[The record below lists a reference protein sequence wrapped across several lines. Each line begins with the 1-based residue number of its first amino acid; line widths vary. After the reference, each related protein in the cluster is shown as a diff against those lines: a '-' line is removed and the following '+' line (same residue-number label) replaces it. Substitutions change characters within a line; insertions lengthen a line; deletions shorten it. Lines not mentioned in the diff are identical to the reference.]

1 MINQIEHTPLMHDED
16 LLSFCKENNII
27 TMAWGPL
34 LRGNMENQKIK
45 EIAQKYNKSPAQI
58 LLRWN
63 IQQNIIPIPKSKN
76 PARLEEN
83 FFVFDFTLE
92 DKDMQILN
100 SMNENH
106 RTRYNPLT
114 FDF

>member
-1 MINQIEHTPLMHDED
+1 MGA
-16 LLSFCKENNII
+16 II
-27 TMAWGPL
+27 KRKHGKS
-34 LRGNMENQKIK
+34 KIK

-100 SMNENH
+100 IMNENH
-106 RTRYNPLT
+106 RTSYNPLT

>member
-27 TMAWGPL
+27 IMAWGPL

>member
-1 MINQIEHTPLMHDED
+1 MEHST
-16 LLSFCKENNII
+16 
-27 TMAWGPL
+27 
-34 LRGNMENQKIK
+34 
-45 EIAQKYNKSPAQI
+45 KYNSYTKI
-58 LLRWN
+58 
-63 IQQNIIPIPKSKN
+63 KN

-83 FFVFDFTLE
+83 FFVLDFTLE

-106 RTRYNPLT
+106 RTSYNPLT

>member
-1 MINQIEHTPLMHDED
+1 
-16 LLSFCKENNII
+16 
-27 TMAWGPL
+27 
-34 LRGNMENQKIK
+34 MENQKIK

-83 FFVFDFTLE
+83 FFLSL
-92 DKDMQILN
+92 I
-100 SMNENH
+100 SH
-106 RTRYNPLT
+106 
-114 FDF
+114 

>member
-27 TMAWGPL
+27 TMAWGAI
-34 LRGNMENQKIK
+34 IK
-45 EIAQKYNKSPAQI
+45 RNHGKSKNKRNSTKYNKSPAQI
-58 LLRWN
+58 LLRCN

-83 FFVFDFTLE
+83 FFVFDFALE

-106 RTRYNPLT
+106 RTSYNPLT

>member
-1 MINQIEHTPLMHDED
+1 M
-16 LLSFCKENNII
+16 
-27 TMAWGPL
+27 GPL

-45 EIAQKYNKSPAQI
+45 EIAQKYNKGPAQI

-83 FFVFDFTLE
+83 FFVFYFTLE

>member
-1 MINQIEHTPLMHDED
+1 MINQIEHTPRCMMKTCFH
-16 LLSFCKENNII
+16 SV
-27 TMAWGPL
+27 
-34 LRGNMENQKIK
+34 
-45 EIAQKYNKSPAQI
+45 

-83 FFVFDFTLE
+83 FFVFDFTLD

-106 RTRYNPLT
+106 RTSYNPLT

>member
-1 MINQIEHTPLMHDED
+1 MEHST
-16 LLSFCKENNII
+16 
-27 TMAWGPL
+27 
-34 LRGNMENQKIK
+34 
-45 EIAQKYNKSPAQI
+45 KYNSYTKI
-58 LLRWN
+58 
-63 IQQNIIPIPKSKN
+63 KN

-106 RTRYNPLT
+106 RTSYNPLT